1 MKTLLLLLLLSCAHL
16 RLDALELP
24 RRNSGRQGWKRKS
37 SSSGINNSPLNLG
50 LIVPHS
56 IYNDREYNKAVG
68 ATLGELQRSKRTEF
82 KFLQDIEFA
91 QDQVNTHRFSAMFTE
106 SDRFSFLPGSQDH
119 DEGQPKSDR

>member
-91 QDQVNTHRFSAMFTE
+91 QDQVYIYTGSPFVWRRGLIIFLSRFT
-106 SDRFSFLPGSQDH
+106 GS
-119 DEGQPKSDR
+119 